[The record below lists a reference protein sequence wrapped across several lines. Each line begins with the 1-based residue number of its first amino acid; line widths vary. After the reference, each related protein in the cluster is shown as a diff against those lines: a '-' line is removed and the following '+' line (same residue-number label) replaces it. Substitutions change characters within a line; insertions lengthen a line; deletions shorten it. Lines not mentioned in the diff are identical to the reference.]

1 MTGPLETSPKKRHR
15 IENKKKKMAAL
26 LDIVKLN
33 ETDRLK
39 VKNSKSVEVHPQ
51 RTEQINGDGPDC
63 NGQSPNKK
71 LKTDVTVAFGPSG
84 RPLLEGDEL
93 LQLKKMLQEKTKK
106 IRQMPKFRL
115 RDMGENASLQIP
127 LESRCPLFLSDI
139 QHLLMYSQI
148 GVHSPYCPTRWCHLE
163 KYNHLTN
170 VTLLIVENMS
180 VYNYEA
186 FESYFPFTSAN
197 FEHKLEM
204 ISPYAF
210 NSNIIKE
217 LSMVPLSMTQ
227 MRKLITEYGTL
238 EEAAKHCSEVF
249 DTVNNLFP
257 IDGDFDDEDTPVL
270 SKKDKYSRTQLLLSG
285 WQMIEENFPLPIK
298 GLVERKYSDYTL
310 TKDRY
315 RNVSARSPLIAID
328 CEMCRTDTGDLE
340 LTRISAVNEQHEVIY
355 DTLVKPK
362 NKIVDYLTRFS
373 GINAKMMKTVRTDL
387 QEVQNKLRKLLPE
400 DAILIGQSLS
410 NDLHALKMMHP
421 YVIDTSVIY
430 NLTGDR
436 ARKTK
441 LQILA
446 SQFLDEKI
454 QAGNHGHCSSEDSLA
469 CMKLVQ
475 LKLRKNRYYG
485 DAVMNSIY
493 VKKRSYPDMGD
504 ANYAISMFKQCVKNG
519 NTVNIVAV
527 ADLVDQYKVCID
539 KDNKNIPE
547 IKCVKVES
555 NKNVIKH
562 LCKTMNN
569 SNLNLGHIRI
579 ASEHASSEKTFKTVD
594 KWIKELHKSAEH
606 PALLAVMLSGCQ
618 EGGNGTCFLHL
629 KKQFIS

>member
-227 MRKLITEYGTL
+227 MRKLITEYGSL

-257 IDGDFDDEDTPVL
+257 IDGDFDDENTPVL

-340 LTRISAVNEQHEVIY
+340 LTRISAVNEQHE
-355 DTLVKPK
+355 
-362 NKIVDYLTRFS
+362 
-373 GINAKMMKTVRTDL
+373 
-387 QEVQNKLRKLLPE
+387 
-400 DAILIGQSLS
+400 
-410 NDLHALKMMHP
+410 
-421 YVIDTSVIY
+421 
-430 NLTGDR
+430 
-436 ARKTK
+436 
-441 LQILA
+441 ILA

-475 LKLRKNRYYG
+475 LKLLKNRYFG